1 MSCTELLNEIERLRS
16 EMNSLALSGAG
27 YAKVLE
33 VSQQLDNLIV
43 LYHKTAA

>member
-1 MSCTELLNEIERLRS
+1 MSCAELLKDIERLRS

-33 VSQQLDNLIV
+33 VSQQLDYLIV
-43 LYHKTAA
+43 LYHKAAA